1 MNPAEL
7 IARFGEQHMLA
18 FALVLARIAPLFVLA
33 PLFSSKTVPARA
45 RTFVALALAVGI
57 TPIAVSA
64 AGGARVPDDVLG
76 LGGLMVKE
84 LLVGTAFAFG
94 LGALFAA
101 LSAAGSVLDTLV
113 GFSFG
118 GLVDPLTGVQSSIL
132 SQLYAMIGV
141 LVFIAIGGDAWVI
154 QGLART
160 YEAVPLLEA
169 PHVGSMVEGAQLA
182 FSGIFA
188 AAIMVCA
195 PVLLAVVITDAALG
209 VVAKVVPQLN
219 VFAVGFPAKVAV
231 ALLVLGASL
240 PFAAG
245 WLSDELQHSV
255 SDALQTLRVG

>member
-1 MNPAEL
+1 
-7 IARFGEQHMLA
+7 
-18 FALVLARIAPLFVLA
+18 
-33 PLFSSKTVPARA
+33 
-45 RTFVALALAVGI
+45 
-57 TPIAVSA
+57 
-64 AGGARVPDDVLG
+64 VPDDVLG
-76 LGGLMVKE
+76 LGGLMIKE

-94 LGALFAA
+94 LAALFAA

-113 GFSFG
+113 GFTYG

-195 PVLLAVVITDAALG
+195 PVLLAVVLTDAALG

-231 ALLVLGASL
+231 ALLLLGASL